1 MYLTPEQIF
10 KTGSIILV
18 QFSDNIGQVKESS
31 VTIKNV
37 IKGLKNNKLFLEFD
51 QPELAEQLREGNE
64 LTISFEGL
72 EGQKNKFGTY
82 VIEKKTGE
90 GQPLILANPLQVD
103 YTSFRRYIRA
113 DISLPFY
120 FFINERKL
128 EGELVNLSG
137 CGLFAVVLPNR
148 DLQEKMILKFE
159 FTLPGN
165 VKPVQL
171 MGRIVRIEFIG
182 NPVKQGIAIDF
193 EFIDKYTQTELAVF
207 VTKLQYQR
215 GLL

>member
-1 MYLTPEQIF
+1 MYQTPEQVF
-10 KTGSIILV
+10 KTGNTISV
-18 QFSDNIGQVKESS
+18 QFSDSIGQVKECS

-37 IKGLKNNKLFLEFD
+37 IKGLKKNKLFLEFD
-51 QPELAEQLREGNE
+51 QPDLAEQIREGNE
-64 LTISFEGL
+64 LTICFEGL
-72 EGQKNKFGTY
+72 ERQKNKFGTY

-113 DISLPFY
+113 DVDLSFH
-120 FFINERKL
+120 FFINEQKF
-128 EGELVNLSG
+128 EGNLVNLSG
-137 CGLFAVVLPNR
+137 CGLFAIVLPNR
-148 DLQEKMILKFE
+148 DLQEKMILRFE

-165 VKPVQL
+165 LRPTQL
-171 MGRIVRIEFIG
+171 IGRIIRIEFVG

-193 EFIDKYTQTELAVF
+193 EFIDKYTQVELAVF
-207 VTKLQYQR
+207 VTKLQYAR